1 MEQSVIFERLYTIL
15 NVISSLFMICKV
27 AKQNIVY
34 WEFHKY
40 LYKITRK
47 EIIRSK
53 KEELN
58 GKQGKNIII

>member
-1 MEQSVIFERLYTIL
+1 MEQSVIFERVYTIL

-27 AKQNIVY
+27 AKT
-34 WEFHKY
+34 K
-40 LYKITRK
+40 YKIRRK